1 MKKLMKFTKDS
12 VKIDPVAETDK
23 IVTWLK
29 KEVAFE
35 LHKKGAVLGLSGG
48 IDSSVVLALCVK
60 ALGPDKIL
68 AVMLP
73 ERDSS
78 PESLYLAKMLTEQ
91 FGVTYVV
98 EDISDALEG
107 YGCYRRRD
115 EAVKRIFPEYDKSYK
130 MKISIPKDDNRR
142 ELLNF
147 FILSITSPDGNEKSK
162 RLPFNEY
169 LQIVA
174 ASNLKQRTRMSML
187 YYHAEAKNYC
197 VIGTGNKNEHE
208 QGFFV
213 KYGDGGVDIKPIAHL
228 FKSQIYQLAEYLDIP
243 EVIQKRVPTSDTY
256 SAEQTQEEFFFKIP
270 FEILDPIW
278 FGWENGVSSKE
289 ISTVLELDQH
299 YVENVIKDI
308 QNKIRSTEYL
318 RKNPIQL

>member
-1 MKKLMKFTKDS
+1 
-12 VKIDPVAETDK
+12 
-23 IVTWLK
+23 
-29 KEVAFE
+29 
-35 LHKKGAVLGLSGG
+35 
-48 IDSSVVLALCVK
+48 
-60 ALGPDKIL
+60 
-68 AVMLP
+68 MLP
-73 ERDSS
+73 ERDSR
-78 PESLYLAKMLTEQ
+78 PDSLHLAKILTNKLN
-91 FGVTYVV
+91 GPYVV
-98 EDISDALEG
+98 EDISDALDG
-107 YGCYRRRD
+107 FGCYRRRD

-130 MKISIPKDDNRR
+130 MKISIPKNQEGK

-147 FILSITSPDGNEKSK
+147 FNLSITDINGKEKSI

-197 VIGTGNKNEHE
+197 VTGTGNKNEHE

-213 KYGDGGVDIKPIAHL
+213 KYGDGGVDIRPIAHL
-228 FKSQIYQLAEYLDIP
+228 FKSQVYQLAEYLEIP
-243 EVIQKRVPTSDTY
+243 EVIQKRIPTSDTY

-270 FEILDPIW
+270 FEILGPIW
-278 FGWENGVSSKE
+278 FDWENGVSSKE
-289 ISTVLELDQH
+289 ISAALKLDQH

-318 RKNPIQL
+318 RQIPIQL

>member
-1 MKKLMKFTKDS
+1 MKRLMKFTKDS

-142 ELLNF
+142 ELINF

-213 KYGDGGVDIKPIAHL
+213 KYGDGGVDIKPIANL

-256 SAEQTQEEFFFKIP
+256 SAEQTQQEFFFKIP